1 MVARSFASVQIA
13 HAVCRQGV
21 GRSRDAKPDAKG
33 ATVVKKL
40 SAWPILVMACSPDV
54 PRDPPPS
61 AAVVVEFDP
70 GAATPVIPLPN
81 DLAIDP
87 VTGKVVVPPV
97 AGASAAQNEFNAAYL
112 STLDGFP
119 QESSATV
126 SLSGDLDPSTVT
138 PASVMTFDVTS
149 GVPAPVALT
158 PAYGNRVI
166 TLSPPSGGWTRG
178 HRYAVLLLA
187 GQGGLRG
194 AAGEPVIGSPTW
206 ALVSGENA
214 LVTCE
219 DLASSDCLP
228 AVDVVP
234 SDETDPAKRL
244 ADQTAKAKRLEQLR
258 RAYAPFFQL
267 LATQGVARA
276 DVPGF
281 WTFRIVDA
289 GEMTFD
295 PASSV
300 IPFPHDVLLQNG
312 KVALP
317 NPITKRPFTEAECA
331 NPTELLFQLYCGLNT
346 LDGFSTI
353 TAPISEN
360 SDALGPVSQGNI
372 DPTTLSPRA
381 AGLVALRSALPDA
394 ARTTPSFT
402 PCLNCVSSPVEPGA
416 PAPPEQLQWRLDAP
430 LDEKTTY
437 LAYVTSDVRDDKGI
451 PVVANPV
458 FALLRG
464 AAPLLENGKSTVSL
478 IDDAQAAQL
487 EPLRAAMAPALDAL
501 EAQGVARSRL
511 ALAFPFTT
519 QSEGSLLDVL
529 HGYPAQVPGLPTDPL
544 ALVDATE
551 DYVGAAASAGI
562 SVDGVGKFFAGTF
575 VTPVAITGPG
585 GTLDPQAP
593 KPTPVNVVVA
603 VPAAAPPSS
612 GYPLTVFGHGLS
624 GSRNDVLALAGSLA
638 ASGRVAVAADFV
650 FHGDRTTCT
659 GSSVVTSQPSDD
671 AACADAATMRC
682 DEGAPQGL
690 CVLRS
695 GARAPCSGG
704 TADLTCAAAGQ
715 GRCAADGLCQG
726 AGADLRRNAAGK
738 PAISGWNILNL
749 TNFFATRDNFRQS
762 VIDLA
767 QLVRV
772 VRGTGATS
780 FGGRLA
786 TANGAAVPLDATR
799 IDYVG
804 VSLGGILG
812 SLFNA
817 VSPDTTRV
825 MLNVP
830 GGALPRIILTAE
842 AFASQRSALLA
853 TLAGLGIQSG
863 TPAFDQFIGIA
874 QWVLDPADPANVG
887 WRLTHGIDV
896 GGVRTPNADRSTFIQ
911 FIEGDQVV
919 PNVAN
924 FALVT
929 AANRAFVS
937 TPPSFGCAPP
947 LLCYE
952 FTESLDAFDA
962 TSATPA
968 TRHAFLAI
976 PPTGARGAALT
987 SKARA
992 QLERF
997 LTTGSIQ

>member
-1 MVARSFASVQIA
+1 M
-13 HAVCRQGV
+13 
-21 GRSRDAKPDAKG
+21 
-33 ATVVKKL
+33 KKL
-40 SAWPILVMACSPDV
+40 AALTFVLVACDPDIA
-54 PRDPPPS
+54 RDPAPS

-70 GAATPVIPLPN
+70 GATVPVLPLPN

-87 VTGKVVVPPV
+87 VTGKISVPPNP
-97 AGASAAQNEFNAAYL
+97 GASAAQNEFNADYL
-112 STLDGFP
+112 STLSGFP

-126 SLSGDLDPSTVT
+126 SLSGDLDPSSVT
-138 PASVMTFDVTS
+138 ASSVMTFDVTS
-149 GVPAPVALT
+149 GLPAPVPLT
-158 PAYGNRVI
+158 PSYGNRRI
-166 TLSPPSGGWTRG
+166 TLSPPAGGWLRG
-178 HRYAVLLLA
+178 HRYGVLLLA

-206 ALVSGENA
+206 ALVSGDYS

-228 AVDVVP
+228 AVDIIP
-234 SDETDPAKRL
+234 SDKTDPAEKL
-244 ADQTAKAKRLEQLR
+244 ADQTAKAKQLEQLR

-267 LATQGVARA
+267 LAAQGVARA

-281 WTFRIVDA
+281 WTFSIVDA

-295 PASSV
+295 PANGV
-300 IPFPHDVLLQNG
+300 IPFPHDVLLQEG

-317 NPITKRPFTEAECA
+317 NPITKRPFTDAECA

-346 LDGFSTI
+346 LDGFSTL

-360 SDALGPVSQGNI
+360 SDALGPLGQGNL
-372 DPTTLSPRA
+372 DPATLSARGV
-381 AGLVALRSALPDA
+381 GLVPLRSGLVDA
-394 ARTTPSFT
+394 ARTPPKFT
-402 PCLNCVSSPVEPGA
+402 PCLNCLSSQGEAGA
-416 PAPPEQLQWRLDAP
+416 PAPPQQLQWKLDAP

-437 LAYVTSDVRDDKGI
+437 LAYVTSEVRDDKGT

-458 FALLRG
+458 FALLRSS
-464 AAPLLENGKSTVSL
+464 APLVENGTSTVSL

-501 EAQGVARSRL
+501 EAQGIPRSSL

-519 QSEGSLLDVL
+519 QSEGSLLDTL
-529 HGYPAQVPGLPTDPL
+529 HGYPAQVPGLPGDPL
-544 ALVDATE
+544 ALVDATA
-551 DYVGAAASAGI
+551 DYVAAAGAAGI
-562 SVDGVGKFFAGTF
+562 PVDEVGKFFAGTF

-585 GTLDPQAP
+585 GTLNPQAP
-593 KPTPVNVVVA
+593 KPALVSFVVA
-603 VPAAAPPSS
+603 VPAAAPPPG
-612 GYPLTVFGHGLS
+612 GYPVTMFGHGLS
-624 GSRNDVLALAGSLA
+624 GSRNDVLGLAGTLA
-638 ASGRVAVAADFV
+638 AAGQVTIATDFV
-650 FHGDRTTCT
+650 FHGDRTSCT
-659 GSSVVTSQPSDD
+659 GSSVATAQPSDD
-671 AACADAATMRC
+671 AACADVATMTC
-682 DEGAPQGL
+682 DEGTPQGL
-690 CVLRS
+690 CVLRAGPRATCA
-695 GARAPCSGG
+695 GAA
-704 TADLTCAAAGQ
+704 ADLTCAAAGQ

-738 PAISGWNILNL
+738 PVISGWNILNL

-762 VIDLA
+762 VIDLS
-767 QLVRV
+767 QLLRV
-772 VRGTGATS
+772 VRGAGATS
-780 FGGRLA
+780 FAAQLA

-799 IDYVG
+799 TNYVG
-804 VSLGGILG
+804 GSLGGILG

-830 GGALPRIILTAE
+830 GGALPQIILNAE
-842 AFASQRSALLA
+842 AFASQRSALFS
-853 TLAGLGIQSG
+853 TLAGLGIQRG

-896 GGVRTPNADRSTFIQ
+896 GGALTPNANRETFIQ

-919 PNVAN
+919 PNIAN

-929 AANRAFVS
+929 AANRAFVA

-947 LLCYE
+947 LYCYE
-952 FTESLDAFDA
+952 FTESLEAFDA
-962 TSATPA
+962 DSATPA
-968 TRHAFLAI
+968 TRHSFLVI

-987 SKARA
+987 TKART
-992 QLERF
+992 QLGTF